1 MGLSD
6 PIQQSSFIKAPSAA
20 RNQSGSQ
27 SPSST
32 GHYANQIGV
41 NTSPSAGSA
50 ARQRLTQAPSQ
61 KPGRARGKKPSRTA
75 G

>member
-20 RNQSGSQ
+20 RNQSGAQ
-27 SPSST
+27 SPGAV
-32 GHYANQIGV
+32 GHYANQV
-41 NTSPSAGSA
+41 NANTSPSGGAS